1 MIMSDGMT
9 VIINDGM
16 TMATGTIFMVLQV
29 RSLGPAFRSL
39 QSAMVSI
46 GW

>member
-29 RSLGPAFRSL
+29 RSLEPDFRSL